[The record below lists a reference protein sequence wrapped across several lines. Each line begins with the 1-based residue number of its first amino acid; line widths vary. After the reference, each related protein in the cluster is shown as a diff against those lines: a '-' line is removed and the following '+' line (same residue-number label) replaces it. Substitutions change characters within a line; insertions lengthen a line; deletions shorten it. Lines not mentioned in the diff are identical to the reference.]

1 MFTTSKQSWIASF
14 FLLLLSGITFTANA
28 AGLTSSTAEPL
39 NLTSST
45 LGFVAVGIFIIAYSL
60 VIAEEKIHLRKSKP
74 VTFAA
79 GVIWLLIGWIYTQH
93 GLSDLAN
100 AALKHNFLE
109 FAELMLF
116 LLVAMTYIAA
126 LEDRRVFDVLRVK
139 LIQSKL
145 SYRKLFW
152 LTGILAFLLSPV
164 ADNLTTALIMCSV
177 VLAVGKDNDKF
188 VSLGCINIVVAA
200 NAGGAFSPFGDITTL
215 MVWQKGIIQFQEFL
229 PLIVPSIVNFVV
241 PAAIMSYFLSS
252 ETPSAE
258 EETVEL
264 KRGAKRIVVLFILT
278 IITAVSFHGLFHLPP
293 VMGMML
299 GLSYLQFFGY
309 FLKRSLPSSISRKRL
324 RYAHDEA
331 RLTELKRVR
340 PFNFFANV
348 ARAEWDTLI
357 FFFGVIMC
365 VGGLGFLGYLS
376 LISNTLYGNWD
387 ATYANVFL
395 GVLSAL
401 IDNIPVMFAI
411 LTMNPDMGLGQW
423 LLVTLTC
430 GVGGSLLSIGSAA
443 GVALMGQARGKY
455 TFFSH
460 LKWSWAVA
468 LGYVASILCH
478 LWLNSSLF

>member
-1 MFTTSKQSWIASF
+1 MSTMLKRSTASALTLFFTF
-14 FLLLLSGITFTANA
+14 
-28 AGLTSSTAEPL
+28 LTSNAFAATASQGAGTPL
-39 NLTSST
+39 NLTSSMI
-45 LGFVAVGIFIIAYSL
+45 GFVAIAIFLLAYSL
-60 VIAEEKIHLRKSKP
+60 VIAEEQIHLRKSKP

-79 GVIWLLIGWIYTQH
+79 GVIWLLIGWIYAQH
-93 GLSDLAN
+93 GISDLAS
-100 AALKHNFLE
+100 AALKHNILE

-126 LEDRRVFDVLRVK
+126 LEERRVFDILRIK
-139 LIQSKL
+139 LIKSGL

-152 LTGILAFLLSPV
+152 LTGILAFLLSPI

-188 VSLGCINIVVAA
+188 VSLACINIVVAA

-215 MVWQKGIIQFQEFL
+215 MVWQKGIVEFQQFFVL
-229 PLIVPSIVNFVV
+229 FVPSVINFII
-241 PAAIMSYFLSS
+241 PAAIMSCFLGSGV
-252 ETPSAE
+252 PSAE
-258 EETVEL
+258 QEEVEM
-264 KRGAKRIVVLFILT
+264 KRGAKRIIVLFILT
-278 IITAVSFHGLFHLPP
+278 IITAISFHGAFHLPP
-293 VMGMML
+293 AMGMML

-324 RYAHDEA
+324 RYAHDDVKLA
-331 RLTELKRVR
+331 ELQRVR
-340 PFNFFANV
+340 PFNFFAKV
-348 ARAEWDTLI
+348 ARAEWDTLM

-365 VGGLGFLGYLS
+365 VGGLGFLGYLG
-376 LISNTLYGNWD
+376 LISNTLYGSWD

-395 GVLSAL
+395 GVLSA
-401 IDNIPVMFAI
+401 IVDNIPVMFAI

-460 LKWSWAVA
+460 LKWSWAIA
-468 LGYVASILCH
+468 LGYAASIFAH
-478 LWLNSSLF
+478 LLLNKSLF